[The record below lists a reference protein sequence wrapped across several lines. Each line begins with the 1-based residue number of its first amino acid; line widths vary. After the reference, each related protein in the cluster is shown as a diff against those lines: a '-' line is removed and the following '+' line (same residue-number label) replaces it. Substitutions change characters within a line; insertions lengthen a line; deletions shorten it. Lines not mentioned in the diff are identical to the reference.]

1 VSLSEVRAEID
12 RLDDQIVALLALR
25 QEQVRRAAAFKKDA
39 AEVAAPDRRA
49 RMMVRLRERATAEGV
64 APELVDRVWTTM
76 IDAFIELELREHESQ
91 VGGPP
96 GASGSR
102 PVP

>member
-1 VSLSEVRAEID
+1 MSLSEVRAEID

-49 RMMVRLRERATAEGV
+49 RMMVRLGERAAAEGV

-91 VGGPP
+91 VGGPR
-96 GASGSR
+96 G
-102 PVP
+102 